1 MKQVEFINSYSFIFS
16 ARPGTTASK
25 LKPIDDEIS
34 KERLKIVQ
42 EKLFGYQKL
51 KNKSFENKYIDV
63 LVENEIKDQKKLF
76 GRNIYM
82 NSVIFEGSKSLIGKV
97 VQVKVVKTN
106 QNTLIGEFSNKYK
119 FKAA

>member
-1 MKQVEFINSYSFIFS
+1 
-16 ARPGTTASK
+16 
-25 LKPIDDEIS
+25 
-34 KERLKIVQ
+34 
-42 EKLFGYQKL
+42 
-51 KNKSFENKYIDV
+51 
-63 LVENEIKDQKKLF
+63 
-76 GRNIYM
+76 M